1 MKVLMLLQLLFFS
14 NLMIDVCGHICFL
27 NRRIGL
33 LKFEMSG
40 EVQILQDAPTEPS
53 PHTSLLNIPPL

>member
-1 MKVLMLLQLLFFS
+1 MCQTLFSQIF
-14 NLMIDVCGHICFL
+14 MIDVCGHIYFL